1 MCVWWHVVIF
11 FDLFI
16 NKKCWVDIGCCLIDI
31 LHSWLKE
38 INSNICVLALLANFL
53 RVLLHNI
60 HTHTQKKNLF
70 KQNYNER
77 AKKFFLNRFLP
88 ATFQIYI
95 FLFFYFFLF
104 SDLCVMNIWW
114 RVGWR
119 VIYASVCAVIHREK
133 IWQGWWWWWGEMT
146 YEMCTRSNLKGHQQQ
161 QQ

>member
-1 MCVWWHVVIF
+1 MCVWWHVVIFYFFF

-38 INSNICVLALLANFL
+38 INSNIYVLALLANFL

-60 HTHTQKKNLF
+60 HTHTHTKKTNLF

-95 FLFFYFFLF
+95 FLFLFNFYFQT
-104 SDLCVMNIWW
+104 CVLWIFDDVWGGALSTH
-114 RVGWR
+114 R
-119 VIYASVCAVIHREK
+119 YARWYIVKR
-133 IWQGWWWWWGEMT
+133 
-146 YEMCTRSNLKGHQQQ
+146 YDKGDGGGGRWPMRCVRGQI
-161 QQ
+161 